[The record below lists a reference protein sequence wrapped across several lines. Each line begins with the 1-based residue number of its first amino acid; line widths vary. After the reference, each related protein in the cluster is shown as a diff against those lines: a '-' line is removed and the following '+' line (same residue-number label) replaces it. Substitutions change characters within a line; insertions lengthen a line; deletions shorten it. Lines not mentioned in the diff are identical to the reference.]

1 VLLAVAIAATLGALV
16 ALPVLRLTGLY
27 LALATIAFGQLM
39 DNLVFKSDK
48 LYAFGKSLPVERV
61 SLFGYDFSDTGTYVF
76 FMVLVFALLAMVLLA
91 VRRGAIGRLLIALRD
106 SPAACGTL
114 GLNQRW
120 LRVALFAVSA
130 GVAGLGGAFLAGLHE
145 FSTADDFQTMYSLQL
160 LLAVS
165 VAGVTTMTGAF
176 SGGLLLM
183 LLPVLAATNKS
194 LAGLALVVLGV
205 GAIMLGR
212 DPNGLSNMFY
222 RAVRGSGL
230 RVPLP
235 QRARSFAAPEPSA
248 PAAAEADSRSEKQVA
263 GHGVA

>member
-1 VLLAVAIAATLGALV
+1 MSNGRT
-16 ALPVLRLTGLY
+16 R
-27 LALATIAFGQLM
+27 
-39 DNLVFKSDK
+39 
-48 LYAFGKSLPVERV
+48 
-61 SLFGYDFSDTGTYVF
+61 
-76 FMVLVFALLAMVLLA
+76 ALL
-91 VRRGAIGRLLIALRD
+91 
-106 SPAACGTL
+106 STACGTL

-130 GVAGLGGAFLAGLHE
+130 GIAGLGGAFLAGLHG

-194 LAGLALVVLGV
+194 LAGVALAVLGV

-212 DPNGLSNMFY
+212 DPNGLSNMFF

-230 RVPLP
+230 RLPLP
-235 QRARSFAAPEPSA
+235 QRSPAFVAPEPA
-248 PAAAEADSRSEKQVA
+248 VGAHAAGDVEARPEKQVA